1 MNDGIQLAFGKLNIS
16 STSLKVF
23 LRNFQDLFKPVQ
35 TD

>member
-1 MNDGIQLAFGKLNIS
+1 MNDGIQLAFGKLNIF

-23 LRNFQDLFKPVQ
+23 LRNSQDLFEPVQ

>member
-1 MNDGIQLAFGKLNIS
+1 MNDGIQLAFGKLNIF

-23 LRNFQDLFKPVQ
+23 LRNFQDLFEPVQ